1 MQSVTSI
8 RQCMASLQGLSSDEI
23 KMCLDVEASASV
35 GDKFKSGAEMKH
47 CQEAKEKTE
56 AKNSF
61 SSSFSDRWAKKV
73 VIICLFGGPVVVYS
87 TVLRLPFKI
96 FKTFF
101 NFFCLSKGSCVLV
114 RVTCLLALQCL
125 GLRLCKVP

>member
-35 GDKFKSGAEMKH
+35 GAKVKPGAEMKP

-56 AKNSF
+56 AKHSF
-61 SSSFSDRWAKKV
+61 SSSFSDRWAKKF

-87 TVLRLPFKI
+87 TVQR
-96 FKTFF
+96 
-101 NFFCLSKGSCVLV
+101 
-114 RVTCLLALQCL
+114 
-125 GLRLCKVP
+125 

>member
-35 GDKFKSGAEMKH
+35 GDKVKPGAEMKH

-87 TVLRLPFKI
+87 TVQR
-96 FKTFF
+96 
-101 NFFCLSKGSCVLV
+101 
-114 RVTCLLALQCL
+114 
-125 GLRLCKVP
+125 